1 MNFPDA
7 WAHSQREPLRHVQ
20 RAIATR
26 DGVSPFPFP
35 QHCAQHRTNN
45 RLFFNFRNQC
55 VHVCAQCSAKNKHIV
70 HIQWQTLPLI
80 AIHICTILNVYLHMW
95 IKTKRCVQCD
105 SAYMWIRKKHE
116 KHSYVFTY
124 TYVYISVY
132 TLSIYISIRMLCE
145 HVASTWEAMAKHVN
159 VLFQSDPTIY
169 NLIPHGTKR
178 QQKQTQIYDS
188 CKTSQF
194 GRQGLVLFRHVSST
208 QTDRWQR
215 VKKKTETAFKV
226 GRLNDLHWTWL
237 FASLDVAA

>member
-1 MNFPDA
+1 MKPNAPITPTLGQRTWVHPLTWLSIALPILRHVRLHRNVRVCATKINKDTAPMNFPDA

-132 TLSIYISIRMLCE
+132 TLSYTVHIHIYTDVMWTRCVHMGSNGKACKRLVPIRPNNLQS
-145 HVASTWEAMAKHVN
+145 HSTWDKEATKTNA
-159 VLFQSDPTIY
+159 
-169 NLIPHGTKR
+169 NL
-178 QQKQTQIYDS
+178 
-188 CKTSQF
+188 
-194 GRQGLVLFRHVSST
+194 
-208 QTDRWQR
+208 
-215 VKKKTETAFKV
+215 
-226 GRLNDLHWTWL
+226 WL
-237 FASLDVAA
+237 L